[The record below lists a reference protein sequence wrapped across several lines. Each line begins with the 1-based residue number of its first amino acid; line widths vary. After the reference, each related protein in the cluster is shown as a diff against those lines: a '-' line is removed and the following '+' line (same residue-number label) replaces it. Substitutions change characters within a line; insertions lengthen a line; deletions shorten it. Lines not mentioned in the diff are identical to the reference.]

1 MMRRGKVN
9 QFKYISPKTKEE
21 TLRILKEERIN
32 GHIVAGCSNVLPDI
46 KDKNLTPKILIDIT
60 AIEELRGIDKKKD
73 KICIRPLTT
82 IAELANSELILKES
96 KVLIQAAEQFA
107 DPLVRNSATIGGNLV
122 NASPAADMAVPLLT
136 LDALIKIESV
146 GQKREVKL
154 KNFFLEPG
162 KTVLQD
168 DEMIV
173 GIEFEQSDINKNGYF
188 IKLGQR
194 KAMAIAIASIAV
206 NLEVRQNKITRIR
219 VAVGSVAPMPIRLT
233 VVEEFLK
240 SKEINNGLLEEA
252 IKKLSEEINPISD
265 IRASE
270 EYRRYVSGIL
280 FKRAFNEL
288 TQFRR
293 TDVSPVY

>member
-1 MMRRGKVN
+1 MN
-9 QFKYISPKTKEE
+9 QFKYVSPENKEKTLKILQEE
-21 TLRILKEERIN
+21 KVN
-32 GHIVAGCSNVLPDI
+32 ACIVAGCTNVLPDI
-46 KDKNLTPKILIDIT
+46 KVKKLSPKILIDVT

-73 KICIRPLTT
+73 KICVGPLAT
-82 IAELANSELILKES
+82 IAELINSELILKEG
-96 KVLIQAAEQFA
+96 KVLIQAAQEFA
-107 DPLVRNSATIGGNLV
+107 DPLVRNNATIGGNLV
-122 NASPAADMAVPLLT
+122 TASPAADMAIPLLT
-136 LDALIKIESV
+136 LDALIKIESFRE
-146 GQKREVKL
+146 KREVKL
-154 KNFFLEPG
+154 KEFFLGPG

-206 NLEVRQNKITRIR
+206 NLEVRQNRIIRIR
-219 VAVGSVAPMPIRLT
+219 VAAGSVAPIPIRLI

-240 SKEINNGLLEEA
+240 NKEISTELVEEA
-252 IKKLSEEINPISD
+252 INKVSEEVDPISD

-270 EYRRYVSGIL
+270 EYRRYISGIL

-288 TQFRR
+288 T
-293 TDVSPVY
+293 

>member
-1 MMRRGKVN
+1 VS

-21 TLRILKEERIN
+21 TLEILQEKKSDAY
-32 GHIVAGCSNVLPDI
+32 IVAGCTNVLPDI
-46 KDKNLTPKILIDIT
+46 KIKKLSPKILVDIT

-73 KICIRPLTT
+73 KIYIRPLTP

-107 DPLVRNSATIGGNLV
+107 DPLVRNNATIGGNLV
-122 NASPAADMAVPLLT
+122 TASPASDMAVPLLT
-136 LDALIKIESV
+136 LDTLIKIESV
-146 GQKREVKL
+146 RQKREVKL
-154 KNFFLEPG
+154 KDFFLEPG

-194 KAMAIAIASIAV
+194 KSMAIAIASVAV
-206 NLEVRQNKITRIR
+206 NLEVRQNKIIQIRI
-219 VAVGSVAPMPIRLT
+219 AMGSVAPMPIRLT
-233 VVEEFLK
+233 GVEEFLK
-240 SKEINNGLLEEA
+240 NKEIKNGLIEEA
-252 IKKLSEEINPISD
+252 INKVSEEVNPISD
-265 IRASE
+265 VRASE

-280 FKRAFNEL
+280 FKRAFKKL
-288 TQFRR
+288 T
-293 TDVSPVY
+293 